1 MSNRAVEVS
10 VPAGTRIRIGVP
22 AEQPEHAVN
31 ALVMLFSGS
40 EDVLSARLGLMETLL
55 PDGKSDFSYTIG
67 VEVIA
72 DQDNIHRKMLDV
84 LRSVPGGRWPISVV
98 PVTAQYFTDQAIVF
112 YRRQRKQ
119 TPWWSRLFGS
129 KWTSGL

>member
-1 MSNRAVEVS
+1 MSNRVVVVS
-10 VPAGTRIRIGVP
+10 VPPGTRMRIGVP
-22 AEQPEHAVN
+22 AEQPEHAIN
-31 ALVMLFSGS
+31 ALVKLFSGS
-40 EDVLSARLGLMETLL
+40 ENVLSARLGLMEILL

-72 DQDNIHRKMLDV
+72 DQDNIHRKMFDV

-98 PVTAQYFTDQAIVF
+98 PVTAQYFTHQAIVF

-119 TPWWSRLFGS
+119 KTWWSRLFGS
-129 KWTSGL
+129 K